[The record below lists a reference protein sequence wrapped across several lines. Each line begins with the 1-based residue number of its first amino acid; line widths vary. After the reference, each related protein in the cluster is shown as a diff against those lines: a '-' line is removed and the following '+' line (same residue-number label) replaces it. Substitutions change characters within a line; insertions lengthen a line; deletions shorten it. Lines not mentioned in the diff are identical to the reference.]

1 MFLVP
6 LPEWWDNMT
15 AMCHHAQHYAVLRS
29 ELKALCMRTL
39 CIGRQ
44 LKIQDSTRWARTR
57 PSPGKQ
63 VMELE
68 DGWSVAR
75 SHLAQA
81 ETVLSEDLR
90 SNSN

>member
-1 MFLVP
+1 M
-6 LPEWWDNMT
+6 
-15 AMCHHAQHYAVLRS
+15 YAYT
-29 ELKALCMRTL
+29 EYWQAAKNP
-39 CIGRQ
+39 GFN
-44 LKIQDSTRWARTR
+44 KKGQDK